1 MNIETIPDIEV
12 IEHLDFDA
20 ELGCE
25 GTTHSS
31 GYYGHVPAQSASWVV
46 TTPCCGLRI
55 LECDGWVADRSI
67 FPVAVCRCGASIYS
81 ADIHIERLRQDV

>member
-25 GTTHSS
+25 SRGHPSEAFHTGPAAYYQFGPCVHAT
-31 GYYGHVPAQSASWVV
+31 GYRCAKWVEAPKADMYIECGV
-46 TTPCCGLRI
+46 CGLSMTA
-55 LECDGWVADRSI
+55 AD
-67 FPVAVCRCGASIYS
+67 
-81 ADIHIERLRQDV
+81 LRAIPITP